1 MTSTLEA
8 LQTTLAGE
16 HAAVW
21 IYGALGG
28 QTSASAQPALFAV
41 VTRSYLAHRGR
52 RDQLIR
58 AVRDLGVEPV
68 ASAVAYELPN
78 DAATPARV
86 NATAREVEGRAAAV
100 YADLVA
106 STYGDQRRWGIQA
119 LTDAAIRELA
129 YRGSPEIFPGL
140 GELTDR

>member
-21 IYGALGG
+21 VFGTLGG
-28 QTSASAQPALFAV
+28 QTSAADQPGLFAA
-41 VTRSYLAHRGR
+41 VTRSYVVHRSR

-68 ASAVAYELPN
+68 ASAVAYALPN
-78 DAATPARV
+78 DLATPARV
-86 NATAREVEGRAAAV
+86 TAAARETEHRAVAG

-106 STYGDQRRWGIQA
+106 STYADQREWAIEA
-119 LTDAAIRELA
+119 LTDSAVRELGF
-129 YRGSPEIFPGL
+129 RGSPEIFPGIA
-140 GELTDR
+140 ELTDR